1 MTSLEEIKTL
11 FDCLPVPSIILKTDA
26 PDFTIAAV
34 NKAFIEVTYSRT
46 RELTGMPFFE
56 AFPMNADDDGSR
68 TDTIKYAFNYALR
81 HKKLYQIGKHRY
93 DMPSDN
99 NGGQQ
104 TRYWKIDTYPLFD
117 TGGQMTYIVQSSTD
131 ITSLHI
137 AEEEASRNEEKANR
151 ILESITDGFFST
163 DAQDRVIY
171 WNTAAERISGLKRAQ
186 VEGRSLWDLY
196 PDAELSGFK
205 KQYRK
210 VRETRQAV
218 SFEQAFDNPSAQV
231 EITLYPSGDG
241 VSAYF
246 RNITYRKK
254 AEAREKLMQQRNSDL
269 FNFSPMPMWVYDL
282 QTLRIRAANKAACRD
297 YGYSAEEFLSLTVA
311 VLWPEEDRDRMLRK
325 VNDLAAKGLPSIA
338 QVRHIT
344 RDGRILHVDITSEPL
359 PTWDENAR
367 IIVALDVTDKL
378 RATQAEKLFN
388 DLNQLERNV
397 LELHSKSGTATPEV
411 LAAYLSG
418 LETLFPQMT
427 CSIMRVRNRRVY
439 NWASP
444 SLPAVLM
451 DGIEGTEVGPDAGS
465 CGTAAYLK
473 EKVIVKDIKND
484 ERWERFRD
492 ITLQA
497 GFGACWSHP
506 VIDSSGEVIATFA
519 VYYRKPAVPDGQEQ
533 RIIERVVAL
542 LAIILENRQYE
553 EMITENSVLM
563 AQGQELAQFGNWSWE
578 IADNVVSWSDTLYH
592 IYGIDKKEFKATF
605 EGYQELLHPD
615 DRQRV
620 FEIISG
626 VLQTKEDVE
635 FEERIVRKNGEIRYL
650 RSWGTLKC
658 DEAGVPVKMVGACLD
673 ITDSKKTQEELQA
686 SEARLRSLVDAQTNY
701 VMRMDVA
708 GRYTYYN
715 KKYRQDF
722 GWLYDHADFTGAD
735 TRRSVVPAHQD
746 RAIAAAQKCLD
757 APGEVIELELD
768 KPAEDG
774 SVKTSYWHLVA
785 LTDESGTVT
794 EIQCIGID
802 VSEWKRAER
811 ELRKSNERYEYL
823 SKASNDAIYD
833 WDTTEDHI
841 TWGDGFSRV
850 FGYPVCED
858 KFPLKSWATLIHA
871 DDLDAISTSLQ
882 HALND
887 PEKASWTAQY
897 RFRRADGSYAFVE
910 EIGYIVR
917 NEAKAPVR
925 MIGSLQDVTERVKY
939 VQEIEAHNARL
950 KDIAWTQSHLV
961 RGPLARILGLVEL
974 LHYPQTEQDKAGL
987 EKILDYLHRSAT
999 ELDQVITD
1007 IIDKSQHYGG
1017 TAS

>member
-1 MTSLEEIKTL
+1 MTSLDEIKTL
-11 FDCLPVPSIILKTDA
+11 FDCLPIPSIILKTDA

-34 NKAFIEVTYSRT
+34 NKAFIEETYSRT

-68 TDTIKYAFNYALR
+68 TDTIRYAFNYALR
-81 HKKLYQIGKHRY
+81 HKKLYQIRKHRY

-99 NGGQQ
+99 NSGQQ

-117 TGGQMTYIVQSSTD
+117 AGGQMTYIVQSSTD

-163 DAQDRVIY
+163 DALDRIIY
-171 WNTAAERISGLKRAQ
+171 WNVAAERITGLQRAQ

-210 VRETRQAV
+210 VRETRQSV

-231 EITLYPSGDG
+231 DITLYPSGEG

-246 RNITYRKK
+246 RDIAYRKK
-254 AEAREKLMQQRNSDL
+254 AEAR
-269 FNFSPMPMWVYDL
+269 
-282 QTLRIRAANKAACRD
+282 
-297 YGYSAEEFLSLTVA
+297 
-311 VLWPEEDRDRMLRK
+311 
-325 VNDLAAKGLPSIA
+325 
-338 QVRHIT
+338 
-344 RDGRILHVDITSEPL
+344 
-359 PTWDENAR
+359 
-367 IIVALDVTDKL
+367 
-378 RATQAEKLFN
+378 EKLFN

-418 LETLFPQMT
+418 LEALFPQMT

-444 SLPAVLM
+444 SLPAALTG
-451 DGIEGTEVGPDAGS
+451 GIEGTEIGPDAGS
-465 CGTAAYLK
+465 CGTAAYLR
-473 EKVIVKDIKND
+473 EKVIVEDIRDD
-484 ERWERFRD
+484 ERWVRFRD

-497 GFGACWSHP
+497 GFSACWSHP

-553 EMITENSVLM
+553 ETITENSALM

-578 IADNVVSWSDTLYH
+578 ITDNVVSWSDTLYH
-592 IYGIDKKEFKATF
+592 IYGIDKNEFKATF

-620 FEIISG
+620 FEIING

-635 FEERIVRKNGEIRYL
+635 FEERIVRRNGEIRYL
-650 RSWGTLKC
+650 RSWGTVKC
-658 DEAGVPVKMVGACLD
+658 DEAGMPVKMVGACLD
-673 ITDSKKTQEELQA
+673 ITLSKKIQEELQA

-722 GWLYDHADFTGAD
+722 GWLYGDGDFTGAD
-735 TRRSVVPAHQD
+735 TRTSVVPGHQD

-833 WDTTEDHI
+833 WDTGEDHI
-841 TWGDGFSRV
+841 TWSDGFSRV
-850 FGYPVCED
+850 FGYPVCEG
-858 KFPLKSWATLIHA
+858 KFSLTSWTALIHA

-925 MIGSLQDVTERVKY
+925 MIGSVQDVTERVKY

-974 LHYPQTEQDKAGL
+974 LHYPQMEQDKAGL
-987 EKILDYLHRSAT
+987 EKILTYLHRSAT
-999 ELDQVITD
+999 ELDQVITG
-1007 IIDKSQHYGG
+1007 IIDKSQHHNG